1 MKQVLGNP
9 EKNPEQK
16 KYMFLLVVTS
26 LMVTSCLTANIMAVK
41 VITIGNMSFF
51 DAGTITFP
59 LTYILGDILTEI
71 WGYKIAKSV
80 ILLTFICNIILV
92 ISTSIGIFLPSP
104 SYMSEINNAYYCIF
118 KVVPKILIAS
128 MAAFLLGELSNAWFM
143 QKIKL
148 ITFGKFLWIRT
159 ILSSAIGYLLDT
171 LAFVLIAFGG
181 ILNKKD
187 LFTMIL
193 AQYVMKILIEIIAG
207 TPLSYSIINYLR
219 KRELQCKS

>member
-171 LAFVLIAFGG
+171 LAFVL
-181 ILNKKD
+181 NKKD

>member
-16 KYMFLLVVTS
+16 KDMFLLVVGS

-41 VITIGNMSFF
+41 VITIRNMSLF

-59 LTYILGDILTEI
+59 LTYILGNILTEI

-80 ILLTFICNIILV
+80 IILTFICNIILV
-92 ISTSIGIFLPSP
+92 ASTSIGILLPSP
-104 SYMSEINNAYYCIF
+104 SYMNEINNAYYCIF
-118 KVVPKILIAS
+118 RVVPKILIAS
-128 MAAFLLGELSNAWFM
+128 MAAFLLGELTNAWFM

-171 LAFVLIAFGG
+171 LVFVLIAFGG
-181 ILNKKD
+181 TLNKKD
-187 LFTMIL
+187 IFTMIL
-193 AQYVMKILIEIIAG
+193 AQYFLKILIEIIVG
-207 TPLSYSIINYLR
+207 TPLSYSIINYIR
-219 KRELQCKS
+219 KRELQCKN

>member
-171 LAFVLIAFGG
+171 LAF